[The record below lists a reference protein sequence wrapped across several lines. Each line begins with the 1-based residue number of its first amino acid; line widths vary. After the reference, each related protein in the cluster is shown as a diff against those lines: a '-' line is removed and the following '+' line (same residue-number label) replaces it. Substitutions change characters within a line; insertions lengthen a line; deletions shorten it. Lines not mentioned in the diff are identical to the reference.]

1 MIRPCCACGRVFCV
15 PRFGAELLFCAE
27 HFETNAHQ
35 QTQKAAE
42 AAAVG
47 KMTEESEEN
56 DMKKERKTQKRM
68 KTQITALLLSVLLCM
83 LTACGGQTA
92 ETETEAPAA
101 QAAETE
107 VEADAP
113 ALPTTDPSGAAITI
127 PDQIDSV
134 VALAP
139 SICET
144 LVALGLEEKIVGYD
158 LQSVG
163 LAGLPEDVPTF
174 DTVNPDVEQLTA
186 LAPDMLLVSS
196 LSLYDQE
203 APYQPLID
211 AGVCVICVPTSESIE
226 NVRSDIRFLAAAFSV
241 PDEGER
247 VVKEMDSALDNVSSV
262 VSEIPE
268 EERKSVYFEISPAP
282 YLYSCGSGTYLHEM
296 IELAGGKN
304 VLSDQNG
311 WLSVEGETVVAANPD
326 VIFTN
331 VNYTDAP
338 VEEILGREGW
348 AGVSAVTNQNV
359 YYIDNMASSLP
370 NQNIVKAVEQM
381 AQALYPERFGT
392 D

>member
-1 MIRPCCACGRVFCV
+1 
-15 PRFGAELLFCAE
+15 
-27 HFETNAHQ
+27 
-35 QTQKAAE
+35 
-42 AAAVG
+42 
-47 KMTEESEEN
+47 MTEESEEN

-68 KTQITALLLSVLLCM
+68 KTQMAALLLSVLLCI

-92 ETETEAPAA
+92 ETEPEAPAA
-101 QAAETE
+101 QTAETDVE
-107 VEADAP
+107 ATVVQAEETEAEAEATVVQAEETEAEAEADAP

-127 PDQIDSV
+127 PEQVDSV

-186 LAPDMLLVSS
+186 LAPDILLVSS

-304 VLSDQNG
+304 VLSDQSG

-348 AGVSAVTNQNV
+348 AGVSAVMDKRV

>member
-1 MIRPCCACGRVFCV
+1 MYSLSAD
-15 PRFGAELLFCAE
+15 
-27 HFETNAHQ
+27 AHQ

-42 AAAVG
+42 TAAVG

-92 ETETEAPAA
+92 ETEPEAPAA

-127 PDQIDSV
+127 PEQVDSV

-211 AGVCVICVPTSESIE
+211 AGVCVICVPTSEGIE

-247 VVKEMDSALDNVSSV
+247 VVKEMDSALDNISSV

-304 VLSDQNG
+304 VLSDQSG

>member
-1 MIRPCCACGRVFCV
+1 MQE
-15 PRFGAELLFCAE
+15 AES
-27 HFETNAHQ
+27 
-35 QTQKAAE
+35 
-42 AAAVG
+42 
-47 KMTEESEEN
+47 ESEEDN
-56 DMKKERKTQKRM
+56 MKKGQKTQKR
-68 KTQITALLLSVLLCM
+68 TTTRITALLLSMLLCV

-92 ETETEAPAA
+92 PETSAVQTEEAQPESSAA
-101 QAAETE
+101 QTSEAEAESAVQSEEAA
-107 VEADAP
+107 A
-113 ALPTTDPSGAAITI
+113 ALPTTDPSGASITI
-127 PDQIDSV
+127 PEQVDTV

-139 SICET
+139 SLNET

-163 LAGLPEDVPTF
+163 LAGLPEGVPTF

-211 AGVCVICVPTSESIE
+211 AGVCVVCVPTSVSIE

-247 VVKEMDSALDNVSSV
+247 VVKEMDAELDRISAIVADV
-262 VSEIPE
+262 PE

-282 YLYSCGSGTYLHEM
+282 YLYSCGSDTYLHEM
-296 IELAGGKN
+296 IELAGGRN
-304 VLSDQNG
+304 VLSDQSG

-331 VNYTDAP
+331 VNYTEAP
-338 VEEILGREGW
+338 VDEILGREGW
-348 AGVSAVTNQNV
+348 AGVDAVANGNV

-381 AQALYPERFGT
+381 AKALYPERFGAE
-392 D
+392 

>member
-1 MIRPCCACGRVFCV
+1 
-15 PRFGAELLFCAE
+15 
-27 HFETNAHQ
+27 
-35 QTQKAAE
+35 
-42 AAAVG
+42 
-47 KMTEESEEN
+47 
-56 DMKKERKTQKRM
+56 MKKEGKTQKR
-68 KTQITALLLSVLLCM
+68 TTTRITALLLSMLLCM

-92 ETETEAPAA
+92 PETPTAQSAEVEAPEAQTPKAETETEMSVG
-101 QAAETE
+101 QTAETE
-107 VEADAP
+107 TDTEAV
-113 ALPTTDPSGAAITI
+113 LPTTDPSGASIVI
-127 PDQIDSV
+127 PEQVDSI

-144 LVALGLEEKIVGYD
+144 LVALGLADKIVGYD

-163 LAGLPEDVPTF
+163 IAGLPEGAPTF
-174 DTVNPDVEQLTA
+174 DTVTPDVEQLTA

-211 AGVCVICVPTSESIE
+211 AGVCVVCVPTSVSIE

-241 PDEGER
+241 PEEGER
-247 VVKEMDSALDNVSSV
+247 VVNEMDAELDRISAMVAEV
-262 VSEIPE
+262 PE

-282 YLYSCGSGTYLHEM
+282 YLYSSGSDTYLHEM

-304 VLSDQNG
+304 ILSDQSG
-311 WLSVEGETVVAANPD
+311 WISVEGETVVAANPD

-338 VEEILGREGW
+338 VDEILGREGW
-348 AGVSAVTNQNV
+348 AGVSAVMNKNV
-359 YYIDNMASSLP
+359 YQIDNMASSLP

-381 AQALYPERFGT
+381 AKALYPERFEGQ
-392 D
+392 

>member
-1 MIRPCCACGRVFCV
+1 
-15 PRFGAELLFCAE
+15 
-27 HFETNAHQ
+27 
-35 QTQKAAE
+35 
-42 AAAVG
+42 
-47 KMTEESEEN
+47 
-56 DMKKERKTQKRM
+56 MKKLKKTQRN
-68 KTQITALLLSVLLCM
+68 TTTRITALLLSMLLCM
-83 LTACGGQTA
+83 LTACGGQAAPETSVVQKTEAESEAPAEVVTETESEAPAGQTA
-92 ETETEAPAA
+92 ETESDM
-101 QAAETE
+101 QS
-107 VEADAP
+107 

-127 PDQIDSV
+127 PDQVDSV

-144 LVALGLEEKIVGYD
+144 LAALGLEEKIVGYD

-163 LAGLPEDVPTF
+163 LAGLPENVPTF

-203 APYQPLID
+203 APYQPLIA

-226 NVRSDIRFLAAAFSV
+226 NVRSDIRFLAAALRV
-241 PDEGER
+241 PEEGER
-247 VVKEMDSALDNVSSV
+247 VVKEMDAELDRISATVSD
-262 VSEIPE
+262 IPE

-282 YLYSCGSGTYLHEM
+282 YLYSCGSDTYLHEM
-296 IELAGGKN
+296 IELAGGRN
-304 VLSDQNG
+304 VLADQSG
-311 WLSVEGETVVAANPD
+311 WLPVEGETVVAADPD

-331 VNYTDAP
+331 VNYMDAP

-348 AGVSAVTNQNV
+348 AGMSSVTDKNV

-381 AQALYPERFGT
+381 AQALYPERFGME
-392 D
+392 